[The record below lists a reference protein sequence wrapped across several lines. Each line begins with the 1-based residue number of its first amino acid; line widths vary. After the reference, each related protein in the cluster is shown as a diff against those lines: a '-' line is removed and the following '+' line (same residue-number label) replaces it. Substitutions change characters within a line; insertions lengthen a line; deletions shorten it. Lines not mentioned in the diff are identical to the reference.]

1 MTISRQLTL
10 EFGEEKL
17 MSSPVGFPVSPS
29 VPLEK
34 GWEKKMSAIFGLKC
48 SGQSEKSDHG
58 MSWGKMFVDSLIGRT
73 DWSSKRCSL
82 IWKVRDTK
90 SKRLYFQL
98 SGLTPHTAETE
109 SILLPTP
116 TAMQDEADPAKVD
129 ARNAKQI
136 AMGNP
141 PFILG
146 LSQMAMRGMLPT
158 PNARDW
164 KDTLGNG
171 KDSPSIGITR
181 GYSLGQ
187 KLNSMLP
194 TPQASD
200 YIDKNTSKSW
210 EAQGGVNFS
219 LGNPKIRE
227 MLPTPNAQDWN
238 TATRAETYIARS
250 QRHKQNNVTLQMT
263 LRQMTMFM
271 PNKVDHPKLGAGS
284 QLNPHFVAEMM
295 GFPIN
300 WTDLPFLSGE
310 KNP

>member
-17 MSSPVGFPVSPS
+17 MSSPVDFLASPS

-34 GWEKKMSAIFGLKC
+34 GWEKKMNAIFGPKC

-146 LSQMAMRGMLPT
+146 LSQMAMRGLLPT

-187 KLNSMLP
+187 KLNS
-194 TPQASD
+194 
-200 YIDKNTSKSW
+200 
-210 EAQGGVNFS
+210 
-219 LGNPKIRE
+219 

-310 KNP
+310 KNL